1 MTELAKLHQD
11 PAGALLFLSLALSPP
26 FLGTAS
32 MLLWAPWLSLHGVLL
47 TLSITLPYSQP
58 HHRED
63 TPQRFQQE
71 PHPWE
76 SDPEWNDNK
85 DERMSEDD
93 ISLMMD
99 PMQAV
104 PKFLP
109 PRSLSSLAL

>member
-1 MTELAKLHQD
+1 MTLITKLRKA
-11 PAGALLFLSLALSPP
+11 PRGGLLFLFLALSPP

-32 MLLWAPWLSLHGVLL
+32 ILLWEPRLSLHGVLL
-47 TLSITLPYSQP
+47 TLSIMLPYSQP
-58 HHRED
+58 HHQVH
-63 TPQRFQQE
+63 TPQLFQQE

-76 SDPEWNDNK
+76 SDPEWSDNK

-104 PKFLP
+104 PEFLP